1 MKKASIQKKT
11 CRRWLGAVA
20 TGLVAT
26 TGYAALPTDGTHAVL
41 TATDYNA
48 DSLYANTLSGDAQT
62 VD

>member
-1 MKKASIQKKT
+1 MKKISIQKKT
-11 CRRWLGAVA
+11 CRHWLGAVA

-48 DSLYANTLSGDAQT
+48 DNLYADTLNGDEKT
-62 VD
+62 GD